1 MRLSWSLRPPSTRT
15 AISPAKVRKA
25 LRFTRTQLSMNEQS
39 LIPLAH
45 RIATEII
52 VKAVCS
58 VVFVLLGGVFSG
70 LSLGLMGASG
80 VLVSWLVVYGANSVF
95 LKQVS
100 TA

>member
-15 AISPAKVRKA
+15 AISPAKVRNA
-25 LRFTRTQLSMNEQS
+25 LQLTRTQLGTRRNLTPVSFEMRS
-39 LIPLAH
+39 
-45 RIATEII
+45 EII

-70 LSLGLMGASG
+70 LSLGLMGTSG
-80 VLVSWLVVYGANSVF
+80 VLVSWLVVYGADSVF